1 MLNYNQSLP
10 EKKLFQDLQ
19 ISEITPIMK
28 LIIRGKKREFFSAIG
43 KQLNILLP
51 VESNTSTQSQK
62 LSALWLSPDEWMIFS
77 NETSDKNSNYNET
90 EELLI
95 KNISSVNLGAVTDV
109 TDQFVMINL
118 KGDKTYKLFQ
128 TGSPFNFNDFQNKK
142 GAVTQTIIAKVDV
155 IIHNQDKNDV
165 NLFVRRSFSEHL
177 FSWMTDAASR
187 LQSQL
192 ISKSVIQ
199 QYEKNIFSSA
209 FSALTLFR

>member
-1 MLNYNQSLP
+1 
-10 EKKLFQDLQ
+10 
-19 ISEITPIMK
+19 MK
-28 LIIRGKKREFFSAIG
+28 LNLRGKKREFFTSVG
-43 KQLNILLP
+43 KNLNMILP
-51 VESNTSTQSQK
+51 TEANTSSSSDK
-62 LSALWLSPDEWMIFS
+62 LTSIWLSPDEWMIFS
-77 NETSDKNSNYNET
+77 NETTDKNSNYNET

-118 KGDKTYKLFQ
+118 KGDKAYKLFQ

-187 LQSQL
+187 L
-192 ISKSVIQ
+192 
-199 QYEKNIFSSA
+199 
-209 FSALTLFR
+209 